1 VAFCTLL
8 EFEDL
13 DLDRYAEMAARG
25 SHDGL
30 PDEFEM
36 PAPTR
41 VAAVRDHDLRESR
54 ELAQSMRVTTDRGF
68 GFARISPSG

>member
-30 PDEFEM
+30 PDGC
-36 PAPTR
+36 
-41 VAAVRDHDLRESR
+41 
-54 ELAQSMRVTTDRGF
+54 LARIVSMRVTTDRGF

>member
-1 VAFCTLL
+1 LSPRGSGSPTDAEREESTVAFCTLL

-41 VAAVRDHDLRESR
+41 VAAFETTIYESR
-54 ELAQSMRVTTDRGF
+54 GS
-68 GFARISPSG
+68 